1 MRSTY
6 QRFASRVDDRD
17 QQGRDREPSLGILHV
32 KVPESD
38 DSHLLDDEHTS
49 TADHRLD
56 GQEEESHGKV
66 VTRDNELAVVSGMET
81 ASQKGLISSH
91 RNNVSMTDL
100 VDHGHHDTGTTVGDD
115 GQDCRG

>member
-1 MRSTY
+1 MERNCCVNEIIRKCHRSASVRLDAASARSHITY

-17 QQGRDREPSLGILHV
+17 QQGRDGEPSLGILHV

-38 DSHLLDDEHTS
+38 DSHLLDNEHTS

-66 VTRDNELAVVSGMET
+66 VTRDNELA
-81 ASQKGLISSH
+81 I
-91 RNNVSMTDL
+91 
-100 VDHGHHDTGTTVGDD
+100 VG
-115 GQDCRG
+115 GI